1 MLCLVSDCPL
11 RQFLSPNEF
20 WLVDGLPPARPLPRR
35 EAGEYP
41 DKSLRSPAATAGRL
55 RVRAPASRSSAW
67 SNTHAQVFMSLCL
80 LQDAWESEHLP
91 PEAQCDLTHTLRS
104 SWVCVYCRTLE
115 SEHLPPEDQCDLT
128 HTLRSSWVCGDS
140 RNDHILRWAH
150 SWDSFR
156 VTERTR
162 HDTLWCSA
170 ALNSGVYRDDHS
182 LPESSEIPG
191 QQF

>member
-1 MLCLVSDCPL
+1 MTQTCWMLCLVSDCPL

-20 WLVDGLPPARPLPRR
+20 WLVDELPPARPLPRR

-55 RVRAPASRSSAW
+55 RVRAPASRSSVW
-67 SNTHAQVFMSLCL
+67 SNTHAQVFMSLRL

-91 PEAQCDLTHTLRS
+91 PEAQR
-104 SWVCVYCRTLE
+104 
-115 SEHLPPEDQCDLT
+115 DLT

-170 ALNSGVYRDDHS
+170 ALNTGVYRDDHS
-182 LPESSEIPG
+182 HSESSEIPG